1 MKLNYITL
9 AISILLLI
17 CSFSYSKP
25 INSNKIVYIYP
36 LGRVENCYLTKVQEA
51 IHAFYG
57 YKCVIKPILPI
68 SKDIISPIKKRIDA
82 SRVLNKYKI
91 RQNILIITERDICHD
106 KTILNPTKQ
115 ILREYGILGL
125 GLRPGSVCI
134 ISTCRMKRKATEQK
148 TLERLEKVAIH
159 EIGHNLGLDHCTTN
173 KLCLMNDANGTIAQV
188 DRERAWLCPKCR
200 VVLGK

>member
-17 CSFSYSKP
+17 CSFSYSKS

-36 LGRVENCYLTKVQEA
+36 LGRVETCYLYKVQEA
-51 IHAFYG
+51 IHSFYG

-82 SRVLNKYKI
+82 SMVLNKYRI
-91 RQNILIITERDICHD
+91 SQNILIITERDICYD
-106 KTILNPTKQ
+106 KIVLKPTKQ
-115 ILREYGILGL
+115 VLREYGILGL

-134 ISTCRMKRKATEQK
+134 ISTFRMKRKATEQK

-173 KLCLMNDANGTIAQV
+173 KLCLMNDANGTISQV
-188 DRERAWLCPKCR
+188 DRERVWLCNKCR
-200 VVLGK
+200 VVLEK